1 MTSEAIAPPRRRG
14 LNLGPL
20 WLQVLIAAILGVAV
34 GLLWPQIG
42 GNLQPLATGFVKLIR
57 MLLAPVIF
65 ITVVVGIARMGDLSE
80 VGRVGIKAIVYFEVL
95 STISLVM
102 GAAVADVF
110 RPGAGMHIDPHTLNA
125 GAIASYT
132 HAATHMT
139 AVGFI
144 LGIIPASV
152 VDAFARNDMLQVI
165 FFAVLFG
172 VALARMK
179 ERASGLVDV
188 LDQLVQ
194 ALFGVVRIVMYLAP
208 LAAFGGMAFT
218 IGRYG
223 IGSVLN
229 LGEFVLGVYGT
240 SAVFVL
246 VVLGIVARLAGVRLF
261 ALLSYIKE
269 ELLIVFST
277 SSSES
282 VLPQIMEKMEAIG
295 CQRTVVGLVLPTGIT
310 FNADGT
316 AIYLS
321 LAALFIAQAT
331 GTPLSFSQQ
340 IVVLLVLTLTSKGSA
355 GVSGAGFVTLAAT
368 LAALNVIPVAGI
380 VLILGVDR
388 FVNPP
393 RAVLNVIG
401 NSLGSIVVAKWE
413 RAFDAAKA
421 GQILR

>member
-1 MTSEAIAPPRRRG
+1 MTTDVLVHAKQRR
-14 LNLGPL
+14 LTLGPL
-20 WLQVLIAAILGVAV
+20 WLQVLLAAIFGVLA
-34 GLLWPQIG
+34 GLFWPHFAANTQI
-42 GNLQPLATGFVKLIR
+42 LADGFVKLIR

-95 STISLVM
+95 STISLIM
-102 GAAVADVF
+102 GGIVADVF
-110 RPGAGMHIDPHTLNA
+110 HPGAGMHIDAHALNA
-125 GAIASYT
+125 DAVASYT
-132 HAATHMT
+132 HAATQMT
-139 AVGFI
+139 VVGFVM
-144 LGIIPASV
+144 GIIPSSII
-152 VDAFARNDMLQVI
+152 DSFAKNNMLQVI

-172 VALARMK
+172 VVLAQMK
-179 ERASGLVDV
+179 ERAAGLVDV

-194 ALFGVVRIVMYLAP
+194 ALFGMVRVVMYLAP

-218 IGRYG
+218 IGKYG
-223 IGSVLN
+223 IGSLVQ
-229 LGEFVLGVYGT
+229 LGQFVIAVYAT

-246 VVLGIVARLAGVRLF
+246 VVLGAVARFSGIKLF

-277 SSSES
+277 SSSEA
-282 VLPQIMEKMEAIG
+282 VLPQIMQKLEAIG
-295 CQRTVVGLVLPTGIT
+295 CQRSVVGLVVPTGIT

-340 IVVLLVLTLTSKGSA
+340 IVILLVLTLTSKGSA
-355 GVSGAGFVTLAAT
+355 GVTGAGFVTLAAT
-368 LAALNVIPVAGI
+368 LAAMNVIPVAGI

-401 NSLGSIVVAKWE
+401 NSLGSIVVAQWE
-413 RAFDAAKA
+413 NAFDRSKA
-421 GQILR
+421 TRILR